1 MRADAEGAEASA
13 LAERDFS
20 RYVRP
25 NVRQALMKT
34 NTVCPF
40 LLVVITG
47 LVGCGSAYRRPVDKT
62 PPAPPGLTTAAGG
75 RLTDVVL
82 VGNNW
87 AGTVAAFDPTSFRIL
102 AVIDVV
108 PDWDERIKEIK
119 SSLTRKAAFDLIRQ
133 VAGEGH
139 NQLVDDVFTSRDG
152 RFLFASEEDRV
163 AVISFESETEIATVK
178 VGDHPQRVRTHNP
191 PQTSADSMTRGLRGL
206 EGQLLLHLVELGG
219 VRKSFREV
227 FENVVR

>member
-152 RFLFASEEDRV
+152 RFLFGERRGPRGGHLIRVRNRDRDR
-163 AVISFESETEIATVK
+163 E
-178 VGDHPQRVRTHNP
+178 VGDHPQRVRTGTILLKP
-191 PQTSADSMTRGLRGL
+191 AQTP
-206 EGQLLLHLVELGG
+206 
-219 VRKSFREV
+219 
-227 FENVVR
+227 